1 MRLNSN
7 AILGHFG
14 IIFSILKN
22 VSSFNLAPHWLL
34 MIASP
39 DLGGSPNFEWLWLRS
54 ISCLHQDSALFP
66 WSCSTESR
74 TRGWSLG
81 LWNVMLSQKFALAS
95 LFIAVLCLE
104 AQSCLTLWDPRD
116 FSLPVSS
123 VHGDS
128 PGKNTG
134 VGCHALLQGSF
145 STQGSNLHCK

>member
-39 DLGGSPNFEWLWLRS
+39 DLGGHPILSGSGYAL